1 MIKIDVEGHELKVL
15 SGAKNTIKL
24 NKPNIII
31 EVWNKKTK
39 RDEFKKMM
47 KDMNYNVEHISGD
60 DFLCTPK

>member
-39 RDEFKKMM
+39 RDEFKK
-47 KDMNYNVEHISGD
+47 
-60 DFLCTPK
+60 